1 MCSRHPLSFCYLA
14 TQVMSFTLCAAGG
27 ESKFEKAKLTGRV
40 RSEEDGGNLADCE
53 VSFVLKRRV

>member
-1 MCSRHPLSFCYLA
+1 
-14 TQVMSFTLCAAGG
+14 MSFTLCAAGG

-53 VSFVLKRRV
+53 VSFVLKRRA